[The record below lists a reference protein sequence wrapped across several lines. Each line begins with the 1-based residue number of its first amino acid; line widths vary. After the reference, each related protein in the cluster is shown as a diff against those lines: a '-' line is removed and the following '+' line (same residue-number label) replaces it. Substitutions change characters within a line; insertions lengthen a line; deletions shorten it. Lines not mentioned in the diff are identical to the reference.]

1 MSHLPKVLRT
11 MFVCFVLLFW
21 SAASVQAMEGLRLD
35 DALMGVAKT
44 NPQIKESLETY
55 ESIVAERKIARKG
68 YRPTVGVEAYTG
80 PKYTDGVPTGFESD
94 QLWENSATAYIR
106 QNLFEGYGTEN
117 YIDETEARIKS
128 AAYDVL
134 NTANTVFLDVAE
146 AYVNVLNARDQVGI
160 AEKNVLTQARILK
173 QIKERSDSG
182 FGRASDLTNAESRL
196 ALSRGNFISRQQDLN
211 QALTKFHR
219 LYGRILTPEQFI
231 MPDTRF
237 ELPKTVQEAVD
248 TALGN
253 HPALKV
259 ARYNIIVRKY
269 SRERAKADFWPSL
282 DLYLS
287 SNIRQDTAGERG
299 ETKDFGAALQLSY
312 VLYDGGARYGEIEK
326 NYRRML
332 KEYQKAYDERRN
344 VNELVRLAWNI
355 QVAEKN
361 KKDFLDEHVRLSK
374 RTLEEFV
381 EEFHAGKRDLL
392 EILDMEIEYYT
403 AQSSLV
409 ASNYAYLVAYYRTVQ
424 AIGSL
429 LVEFDT
435 DLSERVGLTE
445 ADEFNLYSCDELA
458 KELKVEGIVVDQDG
472 DATDDCGDQCDN
484 TAKDASLEAYG
495 CSEID
500 PSESGYE
507 VPKELKPYI
516 EN

>member
-1 MSHLPKVLRT
+1 MVHLSKIARVI
-11 MFVCFVLLFW
+11 FVLFILASW
-21 SAASVQAMEGLRLD
+21 SAVSIQAMESISLD
-35 DALMGVAKT
+35 DALMSVAKT
-44 NPQIKESLETY
+44 DPQIKESIETY
-55 ESIVAERKIARKG
+55 NSIVAERKVARKG
-68 YRPTVGVEAYTG
+68 YRPTLGLDAYTG
-80 PKYTDGVPTGFESD
+80 PKYTDGVPTNNESEH
-94 QLWENSATAYIR
+94 LWENSATAYLR
-106 QNLFEGYGTEN
+106 QNLFEGFGTDA

-134 NTANTVFLDVAE
+134 NTANTVFLNVAE
-146 AYVNVLNARDQVGI
+146 AYVNVLNAREQVDI

-219 LYGRILTPEQFI
+219 LYGRILTSEQFI
-231 MPDTRF
+231 MPETRF
-237 ELPKTVQEAVD
+237 SVPETVQEAVD
-248 TALGN
+248 TAFGN
-253 HPALKV
+253 HPALRV
-259 ARYNIIVRKY
+259 ARYNIIVRKF
-269 SRERAKADFWPSL
+269 SRERAKSDFWPSV
-282 DLYLS
+282 DLYVS
-287 SNIRQDTAGERG
+287 GNYRQDTGGERG
-299 ETKDFGAALQLSY
+299 DTKDLGAALQLNY
-312 VLYDGGARYGEIEK
+312 LLYDGGARYGEVEK
-326 NYRRML
+326 NYSRML

-361 KKDFLDEHVRLSK
+361 KKDFLAEHVRLSK
-374 RTLEEFV
+374 QTLDEFV

-392 EILDMEIEYYT
+392 EILDMEIEFYN

-409 ASNYAYLVAYYRTVQ
+409 ESNYSYLIAYYRTVQ

-435 DLSERVGLTE
+435 DLSEQVGLTE
-445 ADEFNLYSCDELA
+445 AEAFDIYSCDELA
-458 KELKVEGIVVDQDG
+458 QELEVEGVVVDRDG
-472 DATDDCGDQCDN
+472 DTMDDCGDQCDN
-484 TAKDASLEAYG
+484 TAEGAALEAYG

-507 VPKELKPYI
+507 IPKELKPYI